1 MKWSKYSILFESRRN
16 GWLLFNGVSR
26 NFLKVEPEEL
36 DMVREIMK
44 DPEGYDYSD
53 AALLYIQLRSLGFL
67 VEDSQDDAFYNITK
81 MRALTNQYAT
91 SSLMLTIAITR
102 ACNFDC
108 SYCFEGNRTG
118 RPMSEAVAEKLLR
131 FIEHYRTKNVYLI
144 WYGGEPLLAFD
155 RMLMINSRIR
165 KMGKRV
171 HASLI
176 TNGYLLNEEKIARLN
191 ELGVSYLQI
200 TLDGKKET
208 HDGRRYLKNGA
219 PTYDRI
225 LENVDKVMSSD
236 FKGMVHIRVNV
247 DARNEE
253 EFYDVYH
260 MISSRYPETFG
271 KRVTVYPGF
280 VKGDDHPDVSCFF
293 EPEAQGEFLIK
304 MMNEHGI
311 SPLSVYPRRQFGG
324 CTLTKRNA
332 FVVGPDGELYKCWD
346 DVGLR
351 DKVVGSIDRFDN
363 WNLGIIAE
371 GMVGCSYL
379 DSQECKECFYFPI
392 CTGGC
397 HRIRQKNLHADP
409 DRRHSPCTYFKGNL
423 EQLLELHYERKLSQ
437 VHAKQSGNA

>member
-1 MKWSKYSILFESRRN
+1 MKWSRYSILFESRRN

-165 KMGKRV
+165 
-171 HASLI
+171 
-176 TNGYLLNEEKIARLN
+176 
-191 ELGVSYLQI
+191 
-200 TLDGKKET
+200 
-208 HDGRRYLKNGA
+208 
-219 PTYDRI
+219 
-225 LENVDKVMSSD
+225 
-236 FKGMVHIRVNV
+236 
-247 DARNEE
+247 
-253 EFYDVYH
+253 
-260 MISSRYPETFG
+260 
-271 KRVTVYPGF
+271 
-280 VKGDDHPDVSCFF
+280 
-293 EPEAQGEFLIK
+293 
-304 MMNEHGI
+304 
-311 SPLSVYPRRQFGG
+311 
-324 CTLTKRNA
+324 
-332 FVVGPDGELYKCWD
+332 
-346 DVGLR
+346 
-351 DKVVGSIDRFDN
+351 
-363 WNLGIIAE
+363 
-371 GMVGCSYL
+371 
-379 DSQECKECFYFPI
+379 
-392 CTGGC
+392 
-397 HRIRQKNLHADP
+397 
-409 DRRHSPCTYFKGNL
+409 
-423 EQLLELHYERKLSQ
+423 
-437 VHAKQSGNA
+437 